1 MWRVGSTYRVLSCG
15 VSQCRERPPPPIR
28 GVRADPRSR
37 SSTIARGRRPWSRS
51 RTGPPPPAYHI
62 NDCNL
67 YANIASHGVAN
78 DVL

>member
-15 VSQCRERPPPPIR
+15 VSQCREPLRAPPPPIR
-28 GVRADPRSR
+28 GVRADRVLQRSR
-37 SSTIARGRRPWSRS
+37 AAVAFPH
-51 RTGPPPPAYHI
+51 RTAHPAYHI